1 MIFNIQRFSTHDG
14 DGIRTIIFYKG
25 CPLRC
30 QWCSNPE
37 SQSTEPSIMY
47 DHKICKR
54 FGDCIKADPGAVRLN
69 QHGVQ
74 INRSAIVHPEKFRGI
89 CLSRALTVAGEHK
102 SVDELLLEIEKDVP
116 FYHRSKGGV
125 TLSGGEPLSQGA
137 DLVILLKELKK
148 RNIDVSVET
157 TLYVNWMKVER
168 CLGLIGTYLVDLKH
182 TNREKFRLYTQ
193 GNIQLVLDNLKK
205 LADSNENIIIR
216 IPVIPEFNHSEHEM
230 KRIIDYA
237 ASLNHIREIHFIPYH
252 ALGIEKY
259 AMLGM
264 DYVFGPRKPVD
275 HNELTG
281 YLQYAQSKGFNT
293 RIGG

>member
-30 QWCSNPE
+30 LWCSNPE
-37 SQSTEPSIMY
+37 SQSTEPSVMY

-54 FGDCIKADPGAVRLN
+54 FGDCIKADPGAVKLN

-74 INRSAIVHPEKFRGI
+74 INRSAIVHPEKLRDI
-89 CLSRALTVAGEHK
+89 CLSRALTIAGANM
-102 SVDELLLEIEKDVP
+102 SVDELLLEIEKDIP

-137 DLVILLKELKK
+137 DLIILLKELKR

-157 TLYVNWMKVER
+157 SLHVNWMKVER

-193 GNIQLVLDNLKK
+193 GNVQLVLDNLKM
-205 LADSNENIIIR
+205 LADRKDNIIIR

-230 KRIIDYA
+230 KRIIDFA

-252 ALGIEKY
+252 TLGVEKY

-264 DYVFGPRKPVD
+264 DYLFGPGKPVE
-275 HNELTG
+275 HVELSG
-281 YLQYAQSKGFNT
+281 YVQYAQTRGFIT

>member
-1 MIFNIQRFSTHDG
+1 
-14 DGIRTIIFYKG
+14 
-25 CPLRC
+25 
-30 QWCSNPE
+30 
-37 SQSTEPSIMY
+37 MY